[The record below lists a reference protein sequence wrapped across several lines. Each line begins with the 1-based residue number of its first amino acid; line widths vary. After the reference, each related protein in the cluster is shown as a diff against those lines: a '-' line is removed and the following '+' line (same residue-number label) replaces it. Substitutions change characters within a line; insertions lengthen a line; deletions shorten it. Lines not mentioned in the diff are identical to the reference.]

1 MESPRGDPG
10 YRKIPVRHAAGPSR
24 RVHSP
29 RLFAGTD
36 RHQCPVRPC
45 SCHRAD
51 GLAKLR
57 QRDAE
62 EDKPDHR
69 ESDELRPYDVQ
80 SRAAIENGL
89 GQQDEMGRGGCQH
102 HCLDESGPALDQG
115 VSMLAMIAPS
125 LSRSLADKGSSA
137 AHPATRHLMRQTRH

>member
-1 MESPRGDPG
+1 MAIPDIGKYRSGTRPGQVAESILHACLPG
-10 YRKIPVRHAAGPSR
+10 RTGIM
-24 RVHSP
+24 
-29 RLFAGTD
+29 
-36 RHQCPVRPC
+36 CPVRPC

-89 GQQDEMGRGGCQH
+89 GQQDEMGRGGCQY